1 MVLYGL
7 LFCAMTSRAGWVAR
21 LCCYLPYCIRRFDVF
36 SHGALLGCVA
46 AHQNTRGNTCLH
58 YCYAYKF
65 PDLAEYLL
73 SKGADDSIV
82 NLDGMTCYEA
92 EVSGGLALSEVDAL

>member
-1 MVLYGL
+1 MCARKSVAGNALGT
-7 LFCAMTSRAGWVAR
+7 LFVGSLCAMSCLASLHAQAGAPVA
-21 LCCYLPYCIRRFDVF
+21 PFFVW
-36 SHGALLGCVA
+36 
-46 AHQNTRGNTCLH
+46 QNSRGNTCLH

-73 SKGADDSIV
+73 SKGADDSIL

-92 EVSGGLALSEVDAL
+92 EVSGGVALAEVDNI